1 MVSSSGLRSS
11 RSATT
16 LPDLALILTNPRPCP
31 HQNLN
36 VAIINSEAISG
47 WEPLN
52 KMWPTFRSNA
62 KMLVEE
68 LSGSNKGYHL
78 KADNE
83 DAIREAFAQVASMMG
98 GMNEAL

>member
-1 MVSSSGLRSS
+1 
-11 RSATT
+11 
-16 LPDLALILTNPRPCP
+16 
-31 HQNLN
+31 
-36 VAIINSEAISG
+36 
-47 WEPLN
+47 
-52 KMWPTFRSNA
+52 MWPTFRSNA
-62 KMLVEE
+62 QMLVEE

>member
-1 MVSSSGLRSS
+1 M
-11 RSATT
+11 T
-16 LPDLALILTNPRPCP
+16 LTNPRPRP
-31 HQNLN
+31 RQNLN
-36 VAIINSEAISG
+36 LAIIDSEAISG
-47 WEPLN
+47 WEPTN

-62 KMLVEE
+62 QMLVEE